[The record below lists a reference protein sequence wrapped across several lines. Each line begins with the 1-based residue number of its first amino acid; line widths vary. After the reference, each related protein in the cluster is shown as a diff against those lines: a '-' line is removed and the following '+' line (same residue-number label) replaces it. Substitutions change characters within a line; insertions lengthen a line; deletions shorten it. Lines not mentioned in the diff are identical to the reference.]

1 MNITQEQINDLLA
14 EANDY
19 VLLNDRSLYDPFFE
33 AFEKYCSKNNI
44 TYVLL
49 SAAWAILAK
58 DDPNVRPRY
67 DSYIVTVCSER
78 PYDLA
83 VIIANH
89 FTGIESKHIDPRKVS
104 ITRTASSC
112 SINVNTRQCFVIHR
126 SPTFRD
132 VTVDSLVGTIDA
144 VGLWTRKPIKCQNI
158 YSILG
163 YLLSQS
169 YDPNGRVDLEV
180 IQRLIEKIR
189 PMLKEGSREHRK
201 KHDHKKKDDSR
212 KVILNYLSSRVGV
225 YSVPSKGSLSFVID
239 APFEDVR
246 KELEKLATVR
256 IMKYN
261 LHDLDDFAL
270 TKFVVH
276 DSDERPVCVIYNSME
291 HQVIPVRDIDR
302 SNDRNG
308 ERNGDRDDNKE
319 SNTNTVK
326 TVSRR
331 FAARIKIL
339 EIQMLRM
346 MSHIGHNMTRFIGP
360 LLAEI
365 FELIDS
371 PKFYDEDDII
381 GYAGTCINWNV
392 LRKTMGKNKGMHTI
406 YAKKD
411 DPAFSLTD

>member
-33 AFEKYCSKNNI
+33 AFEKYCSKNNV

-58 DDPNVRPRY
+58 DDDTVRPRY

-83 VIIANH
+83 VTIANH
-89 FTGIESKHIDPRKVS
+89 FTKISSKHIDPRKVS

-144 VGLWTRKPIKCQNI
+144 VGLWTRAPIKCQNI

-169 YDPNGRVDLEV
+169 YDPNGRVDLEI

-212 KVILNYLSSRVGV
+212 KVILNYLSSRIGV

-246 KELEKLATVR
+246 KELDKLATVR

-291 HQVIPVRDIDR
+291 HQVIPVRNNSGSDTDGI
-302 SNDRNG
+302 
-308 ERNGDRDDNKE
+308 
-319 SNTNTVK
+319 K

-411 DPAFSLTD
+411 DPAFSLSD

>member
-1 MNITQEQINDLLA
+1 MNITQEQINDLLV

-33 AFEKYCSKNNI
+33 AFEKYCSKNNV

-58 DDPNVRPRY
+58 DDDTVRPRY
-67 DSYIVTVCSER
+67 DSYVVTVCSER

-89 FTGIESKHIDPRKVS
+89 LTKIESKHIDPRKIS

-112 SINVNTRQCFVIHR
+112 SININIRQCFVIHR

-132 VTVDSLVGTIDA
+132 VTVDSLVGTVDA
-144 VGLWTRKPIKCQNI
+144 IGLWTRAPIKCQNI

-169 YDPNGRVDLEV
+169 YDPNGRVDLEI

-189 PMLKEGSREHRK
+189 PMLKEGSRDHRK
-201 KHDHKKKDDSR
+201 KHEHNKKDDSR

-246 KELEKLATVR
+246 KELDKLATIR

-270 TKFVVH
+270 TKFVIH
-276 DSDERPVCVIYNSME
+276 DSDEKPVCVIYNSME
-291 HQVIPVRDIDR
+291 HQVIPVR
-302 SNDRNG
+302 NPEVVG
-308 ERNGDRDDNKE
+308 AEVNKNNE
-319 SNTNTVK
+319 GTITKNIK
-326 TVSRR
+326 IVSRR

-346 MSHIGHNMTRFIGP
+346 MSHIGHNMSRFIGP

-411 DPAFSLTD
+411 DPAFSLAD